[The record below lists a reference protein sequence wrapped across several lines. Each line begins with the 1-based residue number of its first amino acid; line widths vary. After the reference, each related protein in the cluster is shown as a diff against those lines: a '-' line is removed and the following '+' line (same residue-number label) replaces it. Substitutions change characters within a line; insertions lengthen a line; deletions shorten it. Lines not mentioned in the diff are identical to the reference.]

1 MSTPVYHIPVMLDQC
16 IEGLAILPNGVYVDV
31 TFGGGGH
38 AKEILARLEGGHLF
52 GFDQDSD
59 ALANAPQDPRFTFV
73 QANFRDIKRYLRL
86 HGIKQVDGILA
97 DLGISSHQIDAPE
110 RGFSTRFEGNLDMR
124 MNQSAEF
131 SAKELL
137 ASADEGKLH
146 KILGMYG
153 EIKNAKTLAQSIVA
167 ERSVKPFTTTEG
179 FTAFLKR
186 FAPRGKEFKYY
197 AQVFQALRI
206 EVNDEMGALEEM
218 LLSAVEL
225 LKPEGRLV
233 VMSYHSLED
242 RLVKS
247 LMTKGKFQG
256 EVEKDFYG
264 NLLRPLEPV
273 SRGAITASEE
283 ELARNSRSRSAK
295 LRVAKKNR
303 KMSQNTFK
311 NKLKEGSSPKGR
323 SGKTIFSWIEEKF
336 DVKRILGEG
345 VPVQLVPPVGFVAL
359 LALIYIYSNLRA
371 ENKIREIDKAKQE
384 VADIRADVTT
394 LEADYMKSSM
404 QSEVSKRVAVLELY
418 ELNEPPV
425 KIELPKK

>member
-1 MSTPVYHIPVMLDQC
+1 MSTPVYHIPVMLDPC

-38 AKEILARLEGGHLF
+38 AKAILARLEGGQLF

-110 RGFSTRFEGNLDMR
+110 RGFSTRFQGDLDMR
-124 MNQSAEF
+124 MNQSAEL

-137 ASADEGKLH
+137 ATADEGRLH

-153 EIKNAKTLAQSIVA
+153 EIKNAKTLAQAIVA

-206 EVNDEMGALEEM
+206 EVNDEMGALEEL

-247 LMTKGKFQG
+247 IMTKGKFQG

-283 ELARNSRSRSAK
+283 ELARNPRSRSAK
-295 LRVAKKNR
+295 LRVAKK
-303 KMSQNTFK
+303 T
-311 NKLKEGSSPKGR
+311 
-323 SGKTIFSWIEEKF
+323 GK
-336 DVKRILGEG
+336 
-345 VPVQLVPPVGFVAL
+345 
-359 LALIYIYSNLRA
+359 
-371 ENKIREIDKAKQE
+371 
-384 VADIRADVTT
+384 
-394 LEADYMKSSM
+394 
-404 QSEVSKRVAVLELY
+404 
-418 ELNEPPV
+418 
-425 KIELPKK
+425 

>member
-1 MSTPVYHIPVMLDQC
+1 MSTPVYHIPVMLDPC

-38 AKEILARLEGGHLF
+38 SKAILARLEGGQLF

-110 RGFSTRFEGNLDMR
+110 RGFSTRFQGDLDMR
-124 MNQSAEF
+124 MNQSAEL

-137 ASADEGKLH
+137 ATSDEGRLH

-153 EIKNAKTLAQSIVA
+153 EIKNAKTLAQAIVA

-206 EVNDEMGALEEM
+206 EVNDEMGALEEL

-247 LMTKGKFQG
+247 IMTKGKFQG

-273 SRGAITASEE
+273 SRGAITATEE
-283 ELARNSRSRSAK
+283 ELARNPRSRSAK
-295 LRVAKKNR
+295 LRVAKK
-303 KMSQNTFK
+303 T
-311 NKLKEGSSPKGR
+311 
-323 SGKTIFSWIEEKF
+323 GK
-336 DVKRILGEG
+336 
-345 VPVQLVPPVGFVAL
+345 
-359 LALIYIYSNLRA
+359 
-371 ENKIREIDKAKQE
+371 
-384 VADIRADVTT
+384 
-394 LEADYMKSSM
+394 
-404 QSEVSKRVAVLELY
+404 
-418 ELNEPPV
+418 
-425 KIELPKK
+425 